1 MEISVSTPDVVDSV
15 TSVGNLVYHYAP
27 LKAINAAKV
36 AIVVSVDAM
45 VTESMYDNAQYR
57 FNTEVMFSREV
68 LFAHVDKRF
77 GLITDA
83 AIQRKE
89 EGKPKSHDVYATEF
103 DAETEHV

>member
-15 TSVGNLVYHYAP
+15 TSVGNLIYHYAP

-36 AIVVSVDAM
+36 AIVISVD
-45 VTESMYDNAQYR
+45 VVSTKSTYDRKKYV
-57 FNTEVMFSREV
+57 FNVEVM
-68 LFAHVDKRF
+68 LAHRNNRRF

-89 EGKPKSHDVYATEF
+89 EGKPKSNDVYATEF
-103 DAETEHV
+103 DAETELV